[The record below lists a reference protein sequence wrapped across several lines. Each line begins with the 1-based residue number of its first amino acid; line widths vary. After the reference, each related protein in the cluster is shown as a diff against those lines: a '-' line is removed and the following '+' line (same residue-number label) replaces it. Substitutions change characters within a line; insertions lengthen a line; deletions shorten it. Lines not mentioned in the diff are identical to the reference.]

1 MNKKIYKQP
10 KSPAGKVTLE
20 TVRELASAL
29 PGVEE
34 STSRGAISF
43 KANGKMLTC
52 QAISKSAE
60 PNSLVVRMDRDQRD
74 ALIADD
80 PDTYYIT
87 DHYKPY
93 PSVLVRLSRVSPD
106 TLRDLLLASWRHV
119 TSGKKRR

>member
-1 MNKKIYKQP
+1 MP
-10 KSPAGKVTLE
+10 GKVTLE
-20 TVRELASAL
+20 TVRRIALAL

-34 STSRGAISF
+34 STSWGATSF
-43 KANGKMLTC
+43 KVDGKMLSC

-60 PNSLVVRMDRDQRD
+60 PNSLVVRMDMDQRE
-74 ALIADD
+74 ALIAEA

-106 TLRDLLLASWRHV
+106 ALKGLAPDIIAICHSR
-119 TSGKKRR
+119 